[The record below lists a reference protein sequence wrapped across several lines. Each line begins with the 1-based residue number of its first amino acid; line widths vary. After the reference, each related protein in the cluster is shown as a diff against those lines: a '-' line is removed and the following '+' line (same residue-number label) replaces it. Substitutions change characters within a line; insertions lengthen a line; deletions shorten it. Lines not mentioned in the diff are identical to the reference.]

1 MRKRLMILL
10 SFIFMLVAYGN
21 TEQKT
26 NYKIQE
32 IITRNLVEVPEATIV
47 NMMTE
52 KVGDNFSTENM
63 ISDYKKIKELDYV
76 EQVAL
81 YPEYSEGGINI
92 VVKIQEK
99 PNAKELL
106 TQQGIIPMS
115 ERDIVDKSIVIKDV
129 RIYGN
134 TNLTKKEIMKDIPV
148 KVGGYYSKKRIAEGY
163 ENLRKSGLFRQ
174 VIPDIKKQGNGV
186 VVEYHVVENPV
197 ITGVN
202 IIGNT
207 IYSTEELMLDFKTK
221 PNQVLNANNLRADGA
236 ELLKKYNDDGYVLA
250 RILDVTLNN
259 SFEVEI
265 FLSEGIT
272 RNIEYKKMVTKQRG
286 ERRQPTDNLLKTKE
300 YVIDREVELHEDTI
314 FNINEY
320 NETVKNLM
328 RLGYIKNVKYETRDI
343 IGDPDGQTVVLLI
356 EEDRTARIQGAVSYG
371 SELGLLGMLSLEE
384 TNWKGRGQDLSLN
397 FEKSDEDY
405 TSFSINFSDPWIKD
419 TDRISWGWSLYRN
432 EYENDDSRAFN
443 KIETSGFRVNVGK
456 GLSKYVRLNLSGK
469 VEYVETSP
477 LDFSELRPSEK
488 EKYYDDKYWVYSL
501 TPSISYDTRNNRF
514 DPTKGEFFKFGV
526 ELGYATGEEADYFAN
541 TTFEARKYHRGFTKD
556 NTFAYRL
563 VLGFQTDGTK
573 ESQRYWVG
581 GGSTLRGFDGG
592 DFKGTQK
599 AVINIENRTRFNDVL
614 GGVVFFDIGRAWNYK
629 GIDQGYMG
637 NPDDPNSVSYD
648 EKFPDDFAMSAG
660 VGLRI
665 NTPMGP
671 LRFDFGWPIG
681 SDRRSGME
689 FYFNMGQSF

>member
-52 KVGDNFSTENM
+52 KVGDDFSTENM

-186 VVEYHVVENPV
+186 VVEYYVVENPV

-236 ELLKKYNDDGYVLA
+236 ALLKKYNDDGYVLA

-432 EYENDDSRAFN
+432 EYENDDSEAFSQ
-443 KIETSGFRVNVGK
+443 IETSGFRVNVGK
-456 GLSKYVRLNLSGK
+456 GLSKYVRLNLAGK

-477 LDFSELRPSEK
+477 NSDLSAKDIADRG
-488 EKYYDDKYWVYSL
+488 YYDDKYWLYSL

-526 ELGYATGEEADYFAN
+526 EVGYATGEEADYFAN

-614 GGVVFFDIGRAWNYK
+614 GGVIFFDIGRAWNYK
-629 GIDQGYMG
+629 GIDQGYIG
-637 NPDDPNSVSYD
+637 NGADKPNYD

>member
-32 IITRNLVEVPEATIV
+32 IITRNLVEVPEATII
-47 NMMTE
+47 NLMTE
-52 KVGDNFSTENM
+52 KVGDDFSTENM
-63 ISDYKKIKELDYV
+63 ISDYKKLKELDYV

-81 YPEYSEGGINI
+81 YPEYSEGGINV

-186 VVEYHVVENPV
+186 VVEYYVVENPV
-197 ITGVN
+197 ITGIN

-236 ELLKKYNDDGYVLA
+236 ALLKKYNDDGYVLA

-432 EYENDDSRAFN
+432 EYENDDSEAFSQ
-443 KIETSGFRVNVGK
+443 IETSGFRVNVGK
-456 GLSKYVRLNLSGK
+456 GLSKYVRLNLAGK
-469 VEYVETSP
+469 VEYIETSP
-477 LDFSELRPSEK
+477 NSDLSAEYIKSSG
-488 EKYYDDKYWVYSL
+488 YYDDKYWLYSL

-514 DPTKGEFFKFGV
+514 DPTKGEFYKFGV
-526 ELGYATGEEADYFAN
+526 ELGYATGEDADYFTNA
-541 TTFEARKYHRGFTKD
+541 TFEARKYHRGFTKD

-563 VLGFQTDGTK
+563 VLGIQSDGTK

-599 AVINIENRTRFNDVL
+599 AVINIENRTKFNDIL

-629 GIDQGYMG
+629 GIDRGYIG
-637 NPDDPNSVSYD
+637 NGSDKPNYD
-648 EKFPDDFAMSAG
+648 EKFPDDIAMSAG

>member
-186 VVEYHVVENPV
+186 VVEYYVVENPV

-236 ELLKKYNDDGYVLA
+236 ALLKKYNDDGYVLA

-469 VEYVETSP
+469 VEYVETNP
-477 LDFSELRPSEK
+477 LDFSELNDREK
-488 EKYYDDKYWVYSL
+488 KDYYDDKYWVYSL
-501 TPSISYDTRNNRF
+501 TPSISYDTRNSRF

-563 VLGFQTDGTK
+563 VLGIQTDGTK

>member
-186 VVEYHVVENPV
+186 VVEYYVVENPV

-236 ELLKKYNDDGYVLA
+236 ALLKKYNDDGYVLA

-477 LDFSELRPSEK
+477 LDFSELNDREK
-488 EKYYDDKYWVYSL
+488 KDYYDDKYWVYSL
-501 TPSISYDTRNNRF
+501 TPSISYDTRNSRF

-563 VLGFQTDGTK
+563 VLGIQTDGTK

>member
-236 ELLKKYNDDGYVLA
+236 ALLKKYNDDGYVLA

-272 RNIEYKKMVTKQRG
+272 RNIGYKKMVTKQRG

-469 VEYVETSP
+469 VEYVETNP
-477 LDFSELRPSEK
+477 LDFSELNDTEK
-488 EKYYDDKYWVYSL
+488 KEYYDDKYWVYSL
-501 TPSISYDTRNNRF
+501 TPSISYDTRNSRF
-514 DPTKGEFFKFGV
+514 DPTKGEFYKFGV

-563 VLGFQTDGTK
+563 VLGIQTDGTK

-629 GIDQGYMG
+629 GIDRGYIG
-637 NPDDPNSVSYD
+637 NGSDKPNYD

>member
-186 VVEYHVVENPV
+186 VVEYYVVENPV

-236 ELLKKYNDDGYVLA
+236 TLLKKYNDDGYVLA

-432 EYENDDSRAFN
+432 EYENDDSEAFSQ
-443 KIETSGFRVNVGK
+443 IETSGFRVNVGK
-456 GLSKYVRLNLSGK
+456 GLSKYVRLNLAGK
-469 VEYVETSP
+469 VEYIETSP
-477 LDFSELRPSEK
+477 NSDLSAKDIADRG
-488 EKYYDDKYWVYSL
+488 YYDDKYWLYSL

-514 DPTKGEFFKFGV
+514 DPTKGEFYKFGV
-526 ELGYATGEEADYFAN
+526 ELGYATGEDADYFAN

-629 GIDQGYMG
+629 GIDQGYIG
-637 NPDDPNSVSYD
+637 NNAGKPNYD

>member
-1 MRKRLMILL
+1 
-10 SFIFMLVAYGN
+10 MLVAYGN

-186 VVEYHVVENPV
+186 VVEYYVVENPV

-236 ELLKKYNDDGYVLA
+236 ALLKKYNDDGYVLA

-469 VEYVETSP
+469 VEYVETNP
-477 LDFSELRPSEK
+477 LDFSELNDREK
-488 EKYYDDKYWVYSL
+488 KDYYDDKYWVYSL
-501 TPSISYDTRNNRF
+501 TPSISYDTRNSRF

-563 VLGFQTDGTK
+563 VLGIQTDGTK

>member
-47 NMMTE
+47 NMMIE
-52 KVGDNFSTENM
+52 KVGDDFSTENM

-186 VVEYHVVENPV
+186 VVEYYVVENPV

-236 ELLKKYNDDGYVLA
+236 ALLKKYNDDGYVLA

-629 GIDQGYMG
+629 GIDQGYIG
-637 NPDDPNSVSYD
+637 NGADKPNYD

>member
-236 ELLKKYNDDGYVLA
+236 ALLKKYNDDGYVLA

-432 EYENDDSRAFN
+432 EYENDDSEAFSQ
-443 KIETSGFRVNVGK
+443 IETSGFRVNVGK

-469 VEYVETSP
+469 VEYIETSP
-477 LDFSELRPSEK
+477 NSDLSPEYIKAS
-488 EKYYDDKYWVYSL
+488 KYYDDKYWLYSL

-563 VLGFQTDGTK
+563 VLGIQTDGTK

-629 GIDQGYMG
+629 GIDRGYIG
-637 NPDDPNSVSYD
+637 NGSDKPNYD

>member
-186 VVEYHVVENPV
+186 VVEYYVVENPV

-236 ELLKKYNDDGYVLA
+236 ALLKKYNDDGYVLA

-432 EYENDDSRAFN
+432 EYENDDSEAFSQ
-443 KIETSGFRVNVGK
+443 IETSGFRVNVGK

-469 VEYVETSP
+469 VEYIETSP
-477 LDFSELRPSEK
+477 NSDLSPEYIKAS
-488 EKYYDDKYWVYSL
+488 KYYDDKYWLYSL

>member
-1 MRKRLMILL
+1 MRKRLMVLL

-21 TEQKT
+21 GEQT
-26 NYKIQE
+26 TTYKIQE
-32 IITRNLVEVPEATIV
+32 IITKNLVEVPEATII
-47 NMMTE
+47 NMMSE

-81 YPEYSEGGINI
+81 YPEYSEGGINV

-99 PNAKELL
+99 ENAKELL
-106 TQQGIIPMS
+106 TAQGIIPMS

-134 TNLTKKEIMKDIPV
+134 TNLTKKEILKDIPV
-148 KVGGYYSKKRIAEGY
+148 KAGGYYSKKRIAEGY

-174 VIPDIKKQGNGV
+174 VVPDIKKKGNGV
-186 VVEYHVVENPV
+186 VVEYHVIENPV

-221 PNQVLNANNLRADGA
+221 PNQVLNANNLRADA
-236 ELLKKYNDDGYVLA
+236 ASILKKYNDDGYVLA

-405 TSFSINFSDPWIKD
+405 TSFSLNFSDPWIKD

-432 EYENDDSRAFN
+432 EYENDDSEAFSQ
-443 KIETSGFRVNVGK
+443 IETSGFRVNVGK
-456 GLSKYVRLNLSGK
+456 GLSKYVRINLAGK

-477 LDFSELRPSEK
+477 NSDLTAAQIK
-488 EKYYDDKYWVYSL
+488 ERHYYDDKYWLYSL

-514 DPTKGEFFKFGV
+514 DPTKGEYYKFGV
-526 ELGYATGEEADYFAN
+526 EVGYATGEEAD
-541 TTFEARKYHRGFTKD
+541 
-556 NTFAYRL
+556 
-563 VLGFQTDGTK
+563 
-573 ESQRYWVG
+573 
-581 GGSTLRGFDGG
+581 
-592 DFKGTQK
+592 
-599 AVINIENRTRFNDVL
+599 
-614 GGVVFFDIGRAWNYK
+614 
-629 GIDQGYMG
+629 
-637 NPDDPNSVSYD
+637 
-648 EKFPDDFAMSAG
+648 
-660 VGLRI
+660 
-665 NTPMGP
+665 
-671 LRFDFGWPIG
+671 
-681 SDRRSGME
+681 
-689 FYFNMGQSF
+689 SFVPSL

>member
-236 ELLKKYNDDGYVLA
+236 ALLKKYNDDGYVLA

-432 EYENDDSRAFN
+432 EYENDDSEAFSQ
-443 KIETSGFRVNVGK
+443 IETSGFRVNVGK

-469 VEYVETSP
+469 VEYIETSP
-477 LDFSELRPSEK
+477 NSDLSPEYIKAS
-488 EKYYDDKYWVYSL
+488 KYYDDKYWLYSL

>member
-47 NMMTE
+47 NMMIE
-52 KVGDNFSTENM
+52 KVGDDFSTENM

-186 VVEYHVVENPV
+186 VVEYYVVENPV

-236 ELLKKYNDDGYVLA
+236 ALLKKYNDDGYVLA

-432 EYENDDSRAFN
+432 EYENDDSEAFSQ
-443 KIETSGFRVNVGK
+443 IETSGFRVNVGK

-629 GIDQGYMG
+629 GIDQGYIG
-637 NPDDPNSVSYD
+637 NGADKPNYD

>member
-186 VVEYHVVENPV
+186 VVEYYVVENPV

-236 ELLKKYNDDGYVLA
+236 ALLKKYNDDGYVLA

-469 VEYVETSP
+469 VEYVETNP
-477 LDFSELRPSEK
+477 LDFSELNDREK
-488 EKYYDDKYWVYSL
+488 KDYYDDKYWVYSL
-501 TPSISYDTRNNRF
+501 TPSISYDTRNSRF

-526 ELGYATGEEADYFAN
+526 ELGYATGKEADYFAN

-563 VLGFQTDGTK
+563 VLGIQTDGTK

>member
-1 MRKRLMILL
+1 MRKQLMVLL
-10 SFIFMLVAYGN
+10 SFIFMLVAYGSEN
-21 TEQKT
+21 QVTS
-26 NYKIQE
+26 YKIQE
-32 IITRNLVEVPEATIV
+32 VLIKNNIEVPEATII
-47 NMMTE
+47 NIMSE

-63 ISDYKKIKELDYV
+63 ISDYKKIKELEYIDNV
-76 EQVAL
+76 TL
-81 YPEYSEGGINI
+81 YPEYSNEGINV

-99 PNAKELL
+99 ENAKELL
-106 TQQGIIPMS
+106 TNQGIIPMS
-115 ERDIVDKSIVIKDV
+115 ERDVVDKSIIVRDV

-134 TNLTKKEIMKDIPV
+134 TNVTKKEILEMVPI
-148 KVGGYYSKKRIAEGY
+148 KVGGYYSKKRIADAY
-163 ENLRKSGLFRQ
+163 ENLRRSGLFRQ
-174 VIPDIKKQGNGV
+174 VVPDIKKHGNGI
-186 VVEYHVVENPV
+186 VVEFSLIENPV

-207 IYSTEELMLDFKTK
+207 LYTTEELMLDFKTK
-221 PNQVLNANNLRADGA
+221 PNTVLNVNSLREDTSKM
-236 ELLKKYNDDGYVLA
+236 LKKYHDEGYVLA
-250 RILDVTLNN
+250 RVLDVSLNN

-265 FLSEGIT
+265 FLTEGVT

-286 ERRQPTDNLLKTKE
+286 ERRLPTDNLLKTRE
-300 YVIDREVELHEDTI
+300 YVIGREVELKEDTI

-356 EEDRTARIQGAVSYG
+356 EEDRTARIQGAISYG

-384 TNWKGRGQDLSLN
+384 TNWQGRGQDASLT
-397 FEKSDEDY
+397 FEKSDDDY
-405 TSFSINFSDPWIKD
+405 TSFSLNFSDPWIKD

-432 EYENDDSRAFN
+432 EYENDDSEAFSQ
-443 KIETSGFRVNVGK
+443 IETSGFRVNVGK

-469 VEYVETSP
+469 VEYIETSP
-477 LDFSELRPSEK
+477 NSDLTAEQIKAR
-488 EKYYDDKYWVYSL
+488 KYYDDKYWLYSL
-501 TPSISYDTRNNRF
+501 TPSISYDTRNNRL
-514 DPTKGEFFKFGV
+514 DPTRGEFFKFGV
-526 ELGYATGEEADYFAN
+526 EVGYATGEEADYFTNA
-541 TTFEARKYHRGFTKD
+541 TIEARKYHKGFFKE
-556 NTFAYRL
+556 NTFAYRI
-563 VLGFQTDGTK
+563 VLGVQSDSTK

-592 DFKGTQK
+592 DFKGTKK
-599 AVINIENRTRFNDVL
+599 AVMNIENRTRFNDVL
-614 GGVVFFDIGRAWNYK
+614 GGVIFFDIGRAWDYK

-637 NPDDPNSVSYD
+637 NGQPGSISYD
-648 EKFPDDFAMSAG
+648 EKFPNDIAMSAG

-681 SDRRSGME
+681 DDRRSGME

>member
-186 VVEYHVVENPV
+186 VVEYYVVENPV

-236 ELLKKYNDDGYVLA
+236 ALLKKYNDDGYVLA

-614 GGVVFFDIGRAWNYK
+614 GGVIFFDIGRAWNYD
-629 GIDQGYMG
+629 GIDEGYMG
-637 NPDDPNSVSYD
+637 HGSEAGYD

>member
-186 VVEYHVVENPV
+186 VVEYYVVENPV

-236 ELLKKYNDDGYVLA
+236 ALLKKYNDDGYVLA

-432 EYENDDSRAFN
+432 EYENDDSEAFSQ
-443 KIETSGFRVNVGK
+443 IETSGFRVNVGK
-456 GLSKYVRLNLSGK
+456 GLSKYVRLNLAGK
-469 VEYVETSP
+469 VEYIETSP
-477 LDFSELRPSEK
+477 NSDLSAKDIADRG
-488 EKYYDDKYWVYSL
+488 YYDDKYWLYSL

-514 DPTKGEFFKFGV
+514 DSTKGEFFKFGV

-614 GGVVFFDIGRAWNYK
+614 GGVIFFDIGRAWNYK
-629 GIDQGYMG
+629 GIDQGYIG
-637 NPDDPNSVSYD
+637 NGADKPNYD

>member
-1 MRKRLMILL
+1 MRKQLMVLL
-10 SFIFMLVAYGN
+10 SFIFMLVAYGSEN
-21 TEQKT
+21 QVTS
-26 NYKIQE
+26 YKIQE
-32 IITRNLVEVPEATIV
+32 VLIKNNIEVPEATII
-47 NMMTE
+47 NIMSE

-63 ISDYKKIKELDYV
+63 ISDYKKIKELEYIDNV
-76 EQVAL
+76 TL
-81 YPEYSEGGINI
+81 YPEYSNEGINV

-99 PNAKELL
+99 ENAKELL
-106 TQQGIIPMS
+106 TNQGIIPMS
-115 ERDIVDKSIVIKDV
+115 ERDVVDKSIIVRDV

-134 TNLTKKEIMKDIPV
+134 TNVTKKEILEMVPI
-148 KVGGYYSKKRIAEGY
+148 KVGGYYSKKRIADAY
-163 ENLRKSGLFRQ
+163 ENLRRSGLFRQ
-174 VIPDIKKQGNGV
+174 VVPDIKKHGNGI
-186 VVEYHVVENPV
+186 VVEFSLIENPV

-207 IYSTEELMLDFKTK
+207 LYTTEELMLDFKTK
-221 PNQVLNANNLRADGA
+221 PNTVLNVNSLREDTSKI
-236 ELLKKYNDDGYVLA
+236 LKKYHDEGYVLA
-250 RILDVTLNN
+250 RVLDVSLNN

-265 FLSEGIT
+265 FLTEGVT

-286 ERRQPTDNLLKTKE
+286 ERRLPTDNLLKTRE
-300 YVIDREVELHEDTI
+300 YVIGREVELKEDTI

-356 EEDRTARIQGAVSYG
+356 EEDRTARIQGAISYG

-384 TNWKGRGQDLSLN
+384 TNWQGRGQDASLT
-397 FEKSDEDY
+397 FEKSDDDY
-405 TSFSINFSDPWIKD
+405 TSFSLNFSDPWIKD

-432 EYENDDSRAFN
+432 EYENDDSHAFSQ
-443 KIETSGFRVNVGK
+443 IETSGFRVNVGK

-469 VEYVETSP
+469 VEYIETSP
-477 LDFSELRPSEK
+477 K
-488 EKYYDDKYWVYSL
+488 EGLPAEEAKLYYDDKYWLYSL
-501 TPSISYDTRNNRF
+501 TPSISYDTRNNRL
-514 DPTKGEFFKFGV
+514 DPTRGEFFKFGV
-526 ELGYATGEEADYFAN
+526 EVGYATGEEADYFTNA
-541 TTFEARKYHRGFTKD
+541 TIEARKYHKGFFKD
-556 NTFAYRL
+556 NTFAYRI
-563 VLGFQTDGTK
+563 VLGVQSDSTK

-592 DFKGTQK
+592 DFKGTKK
-599 AVINIENRTRFNDVL
+599 AVMNIENRTRFNDVL
-614 GGVVFFDIGRAWNYK
+614 GGVIFFDIGRAWDYK

-637 NPDDPNSVSYD
+637 NGQPGSISYD
-648 EKFPDDFAMSAG
+648 EKFPNDIAMSAG

-681 SDRRSGME
+681 DDRRSGME

>member
-186 VVEYHVVENPV
+186 VVEYYVVENPV

-236 ELLKKYNDDGYVLA
+236 ALLKKYNDDGYVLA

-469 VEYVETSP
+469 VEYVETNP
-477 LDFSELRPSEK
+477 LDFSELNDREK
-488 EKYYDDKYWVYSL
+488 KDYYDDKYWVYSL

-563 VLGFQTDGTK
+563 VLGIQTDGTK

>member
-47 NMMTE
+47 NMMIE
-52 KVGDNFSTENM
+52 KVGDDFSTENM

-186 VVEYHVVENPV
+186 VVEYYVVENPV

-236 ELLKKYNDDGYVLA
+236 ALLKKYNDDGYVLA

-469 VEYVETSP
+469 VEYVETNP
-477 LDFSELRPSEK
+477 LDFSELNDREK
-488 EKYYDDKYWVYSL
+488 KDYYDDKYWVYSL
-501 TPSISYDTRNNRF
+501 TPSISYDTRNSRF

-563 VLGFQTDGTK
+563 VLGIQTDGTK

>member
-236 ELLKKYNDDGYVLA
+236 ALLKKYNDDGYVLA

-469 VEYVETSP
+469 VEYVETNP
-477 LDFSELRPSEK
+477 LDFSELNDTEK
-488 EKYYDDKYWVYSL
+488 KEYYDDKYWVYSL
-501 TPSISYDTRNNRF
+501 TPSISYDTRNSRF
-514 DPTKGEFFKFGV
+514 DPTKGEFYKFGV

-563 VLGFQTDGTK
+563 VLGIQTDGTK

-614 GGVVFFDIGRAWNYK
+614 GGVIFFDIGRAWNYK

-637 NPDDPNSVSYD
+637 DKTPNSICYD
-648 EKFPDDFAMSAG
+648 EKFPDDIAMSAG

>member
-236 ELLKKYNDDGYVLA
+236 ALLKKYNDDGYVLA

-432 EYENDDSRAFN
+432 EYENDDSEAFSQ
-443 KIETSGFRVNVGK
+443 IETSGFRVNVGK
-456 GLSKYVRLNLSGK
+456 GLSKYVRLNLAGK

-477 LDFSELRPSEK
+477 NSDLSAKDIADRG
-488 EKYYDDKYWVYSL
+488 YYDDKYWLYSL

-526 ELGYATGEEADYFAN
+526 EVGYATGEEADYFAN

-614 GGVVFFDIGRAWNYK
+614 GGVIFFDIGRAWNYK
-629 GIDQGYMG
+629 GIDQGYIG
-637 NPDDPNSVSYD
+637 NGADKPNYD

>member
-1 MRKRLMILL
+1 MRKQLMVLL
-10 SFIFMLVAYGN
+10 SFIFMLVAYGSEN
-21 TEQKT
+21 QVTS
-26 NYKIQE
+26 YKIQE
-32 IITRNLVEVPEATIV
+32 VLIKNNIEVPEATII
-47 NMMTE
+47 NIMSE

-63 ISDYKKIKELDYV
+63 ISDYKKIKELEYIDNV
-76 EQVAL
+76 TL
-81 YPEYSEGGINI
+81 YPEYSNEGINV

-99 PNAKELL
+99 ENAKELL
-106 TQQGIIPMS
+106 TNQGIIPMS
-115 ERDIVDKSIVIKDV
+115 ERDVVDKSIIVRDV

-134 TNLTKKEIMKDIPV
+134 TNVTKKEILEMVPI
-148 KVGGYYSKKRIAEGY
+148 KVGGYYSKKRIADAY
-163 ENLRKSGLFRQ
+163 ENLRRSGLFRQ
-174 VIPDIKKQGNGV
+174 VVPDIKKHGNGI
-186 VVEYHVVENPV
+186 VVEFSLIENPV

-207 IYSTEELMLDFKTK
+207 LYTTEELMLDFKTK
-221 PNQVLNANNLRADGA
+221 PNTVLNVNSLREDTSKM
-236 ELLKKYNDDGYVLA
+236 LKKYHDEGYVLA
-250 RILDVTLNN
+250 RVLDVSLNN

-265 FLSEGIT
+265 FLTEGVT

-286 ERRQPTDNLLKTKE
+286 ERRLPTDNLLKTRE
-300 YVIDREVELHEDTI
+300 YVIGREVELKEDTI

-356 EEDRTARIQGAVSYG
+356 EEDRTARIQGAISYG

-384 TNWKGRGQDLSLN
+384 TNWQGRGQDASLT
-397 FEKSDEDY
+397 FEKSDDDY
-405 TSFSINFSDPWIKD
+405 TSFSLNFSDPWIKD

-432 EYENDDSRAFN
+432 EYENDDSEAFSQ
-443 KIETSGFRVNVGK
+443 IETSGFRVNVGK

-469 VEYVETSP
+469 VEYIETSP
-477 LDFSELRPSEK
+477 NSDLTAEQIKAR
-488 EKYYDDKYWVYSL
+488 KYYDDKYWLYSL
-501 TPSISYDTRNNRF
+501 TPSISYDTRNNRL
-514 DPTKGEFFKFGV
+514 DPTRGEFFKFGV
-526 ELGYATGEEADYFAN
+526 EVGYATGEEADYFTNA
-541 TTFEARKYHRGFTKD
+541 TIEARKYHKGFFKD
-556 NTFAYRL
+556 NTFAYRI
-563 VLGFQTDGTK
+563 VLGVQSDSTK

-592 DFKGTQK
+592 DFKGTKK
-599 AVINIENRTRFNDVL
+599 AVMNIENRTRFNDVL
-614 GGVVFFDIGRAWNYK
+614 GGVIFFDIGRAWDYK

-637 NPDDPNSVSYD
+637 NGQPGSISYD
-648 EKFPDDFAMSAG
+648 EKFPNDIAMSAG

-681 SDRRSGME
+681 DDRRSGME

>member
-236 ELLKKYNDDGYVLA
+236 ALLKKYNDDGYVLA
-250 RILDVTLNN
+250 RILDVTLNT

-432 EYENDDSRAFN
+432 EYENDDSEAFSQ
-443 KIETSGFRVNVGK
+443 IETSGFRVNVGK

-469 VEYVETSP
+469 VEYIETSP
-477 LDFSELRPSEK
+477 NSDLSPEYIKAS
-488 EKYYDDKYWVYSL
+488 KYYDDKYWLYSL

-526 ELGYATGEEADYFAN
+526 EVGYATGEEADYFAN

-563 VLGFQTDGTK
+563 VLGIQTDGTK

-629 GIDQGYMG
+629 GIDRGYIG
-637 NPDDPNSVSYD
+637 NGSDKPNYD

>member
-1 MRKRLMILL
+1 MRKQLMVLL
-10 SFIFMLVAYGN
+10 SFIFMLVAYGSEN
-21 TEQKT
+21 QVTS
-26 NYKIQE
+26 YKIQE
-32 IITRNLVEVPEATIV
+32 VLIKNNIEVPEATII
-47 NMMTE
+47 NIMSE

-63 ISDYKKIKELDYV
+63 ISDYKKIKELEYIDNV
-76 EQVAL
+76 TL
-81 YPEYSEGGINI
+81 YPEYSNEGINV

-99 PNAKELL
+99 ENAKELL
-106 TQQGIIPMS
+106 TNQGIIPMS
-115 ERDIVDKSIVIKDV
+115 ERDVVDKSIIVRDV

-134 TNLTKKEIMKDIPV
+134 TNVTKKEILEMVPI
-148 KVGGYYSKKRIAEGY
+148 KVGGYYSKKRIADAY
-163 ENLRKSGLFRQ
+163 ENLRRSGLFRQ
-174 VIPDIKKQGNGV
+174 VVPDIKKHGNGII
-186 VVEYHVVENPV
+186 VEFSLIENPV

-207 IYSTEELMLDFKTK
+207 LYTTEELMLDFKTK
-221 PNQVLNANNLRADGA
+221 PNTVLNVNSLREDTSKM
-236 ELLKKYNDDGYVLA
+236 LKKYHDEGYVLA
-250 RILDVTLNN
+250 RVLDVSLNN

-265 FLSEGIT
+265 FLTEGVT

-286 ERRQPTDNLLKTKE
+286 ERRLPTDNLLKTRE
-300 YVIDREVELHEDTI
+300 YVIGREVELKEDTI

-356 EEDRTARIQGAVSYG
+356 EEDRTARIQGAISYG

-384 TNWKGRGQDLSLN
+384 TNWQGRGQDASLT
-397 FEKSDEDY
+397 FEKSDDDY
-405 TSFSINFSDPWIKD
+405 TSFSLNFSDPWIKD

-432 EYENDDSRAFN
+432 EYENDDSEAFSQ
-443 KIETSGFRVNVGK
+443 IETSGFRVNVGK

-469 VEYVETSP
+469 VEYIETSP
-477 LDFSELRPSEK
+477 NSDLSEK
-488 EKYYDDKYWVYSL
+488 DIKDKGYYDDKYWLYSL
-501 TPSISYDTRNNRF
+501 TPSISYDTRNNRL
-514 DPTKGEFFKFGV
+514 DPTRGEFFKFGV
-526 ELGYATGEEADYFAN
+526 EVGYATGEEADYFTNA
-541 TTFEARKYHRGFTKD
+541 TIEARKYHKGFFKD
-556 NTFAYRL
+556 NTFAYRI
-563 VLGFQTDGTK
+563 VLGVQSDSTK

-592 DFKGTQK
+592 DFKGTKK
-599 AVINIENRTRFNDVL
+599 AVMNIENRTRFNDVL
-614 GGVVFFDIGRAWNYK
+614 GGVIFFDIGRAWDYK
-629 GIDQGYMG
+629 GIDRGYMG
-637 NPDDPNSVSYD
+637 DKTTNSASYD
-648 EKFPDDFAMSAG
+648 EKFPNDIAMSAG

-681 SDRRSGME
+681 DDRRSGME

>member
-236 ELLKKYNDDGYVLA
+236 ALLKKYNDDGYVLA

-469 VEYVETSP
+469 VEYVETNP
-477 LDFSELRPSEK
+477 LDFSELNDTEK
-488 EKYYDDKYWVYSL
+488 KEYYDDKYWVYSL
-501 TPSISYDTRNNRF
+501 TPSISYDTRNSRF
-514 DPTKGEFFKFGV
+514 DPTKGEFYKFGV

-563 VLGFQTDGTK
+563 VLGIQTDGTK

-629 GIDQGYMG
+629 GIDRGYIG
-637 NPDDPNSVSYD
+637 NGSDKPNYD

>member
-236 ELLKKYNDDGYVLA
+236 ALLKKYNDDGYVLA

-432 EYENDDSRAFN
+432 EYENDDSEAFSQ
-443 KIETSGFRVNVGK
+443 IETSGFRVNVGK
-456 GLSKYVRLNLSGK
+456 GLSKYVRLNLAGK
-469 VEYVETSP
+469 VEYIETSP
-477 LDFSELRPSEK
+477 NSDLTTEQIKARH
-488 EKYYDDKYWVYSL
+488 YYDDKYWLYSL

-526 ELGYATGEEADYFAN
+526 EVGYATGEEADYFAN

-592 DFKGTQK
+592 DFKGSQK
-599 AVINIENRTRFNDVL
+599 AIINIENRTRFNDVL
-614 GGVVFFDIGRAWNYK
+614 GGVIFFDIGRAWNYK
-629 GIDQGYMG
+629 GIDQGYIG
-637 NPDDPNSVSYD
+637 NGADKPNYD

>member
-186 VVEYHVVENPV
+186 VVEYYVVENPV

-236 ELLKKYNDDGYVLA
+236 TLLKKYNDDGYVLA

-432 EYENDDSRAFN
+432 EYENDDSEAFSQ
-443 KIETSGFRVNVGK
+443 IETSGFRVNVGK
-456 GLSKYVRLNLSGK
+456 GLSKYVRLNLAGK
-469 VEYVETSP
+469 VEYIETSP
-477 LDFSELRPSEK
+477 NSDLSAKDIADRG
-488 EKYYDDKYWVYSL
+488 YYDDKYWLYSL

-514 DPTKGEFFKFGV
+514 DPTKGEFYKFGV
-526 ELGYATGEEADYFAN
+526 ELGYATGEDADYFAN

>member
-115 ERDIVDKSIVIKDV
+115 ERDIIDKSIVIKDV

-236 ELLKKYNDDGYVLA
+236 ALLKKYNDDGYVLA

-432 EYENDDSRAFN
+432 EYENDDSEAFSQ
-443 KIETSGFRVNVGK
+443 IETSGFRVNVGK

-469 VEYVETSP
+469 VEYIETSP
-477 LDFSELRPSEK
+477 NSDLSPEYIKAS
-488 EKYYDDKYWVYSL
+488 KYYDDKYWLYSL

-563 VLGFQTDGTK
+563 VLGIQTDGTK

-629 GIDQGYMG
+629 GIDRGYIG
-637 NPDDPNSVSYD
+637 NGSDKPNYD

>member
-47 NMMTE
+47 NMMIE
-52 KVGDNFSTENM
+52 KVGDDFSTENM

-186 VVEYHVVENPV
+186 VVEYYVVENPV

-236 ELLKKYNDDGYVLA
+236 ALLKKYNDDGYVLA

-432 EYENDDSRAFN
+432 EYENDDSEAFSQ
-443 KIETSGFRVNVGK
+443 IETSGFRVNVGK
-456 GLSKYVRLNLSGK
+456 GLSKYVRLNLAGK

-477 LDFSELRPSEK
+477 NSDLSAKDIADRG
-488 EKYYDDKYWVYSL
+488 YYDDKYWLYSL

-526 ELGYATGEEADYFAN
+526 EVGYATGEEADYFAN

-614 GGVVFFDIGRAWNYK
+614 GGVIFFDIGRAWNYK
-629 GIDQGYMG
+629 GIDQGYIG
-637 NPDDPNSVSYD
+637 NGADKPNYD

>member
-236 ELLKKYNDDGYVLA
+236 ALLKKYNDDGYVLA

-432 EYENDDSRAFN
+432 EYENDDSEAFSQ
-443 KIETSGFRVNVGK
+443 IETSGFRVNVGK

-469 VEYVETSP
+469 VEYIETSP
-477 LDFSELRPSEK
+477 NSDLSPEYIKAS
-488 EKYYDDKYWVYSL
+488 KYYDDKYWLYSL

-563 VLGFQTDGTK
+563 VLGIQTDGTK

-614 GGVVFFDIGRAWNYK
+614 GGVIFFDIGRAWNYK
-629 GIDQGYMG
+629 GIDQGYIG
-637 NPDDPNSVSYD
+637 NGADKPNYD

>member
-186 VVEYHVVENPV
+186 VVEYYVVENPV

-236 ELLKKYNDDGYVLA
+236 TLLKKYNDDGYVLA

-432 EYENDDSRAFN
+432 EYENDDSEAFSQ
-443 KIETSGFRVNVGK
+443 IETSGFRVNVGK

-469 VEYVETSP
+469 VEYIETSP
-477 LDFSELRPSEK
+477 NSDLSPEYIKAS
-488 EKYYDDKYWVYSL
+488 KYYDDKYWLYSL

-526 ELGYATGEEADYFAN
+526 EVGYATGEEADYFAN

-563 VLGFQTDGTK
+563 VLGIQTDGTK

-629 GIDQGYMG
+629 GIDRGYIG
-637 NPDDPNSVSYD
+637 NGADKPNYD

>member
-32 IITRNLVEVPEATIV
+32 IITRNLVEVPEATII
-47 NMMTE
+47 NLMTE
-52 KVGDNFSTENM
+52 KVGDDFSTENM
-63 ISDYKKIKELDYV
+63 ISDYKKLKELDYV

-81 YPEYSEGGINI
+81 YPEYSEGGINV

-186 VVEYHVVENPV
+186 VVEYYVVENPV
-197 ITGVN
+197 ITGIN

-236 ELLKKYNDDGYVLA
+236 TLLKKYNDDGYVLA

-432 EYENDDSRAFN
+432 EYENDDSEAFSQ
-443 KIETSGFRVNVGK
+443 IETSGFRVNVGK
-456 GLSKYVRLNLSGK
+456 GLSKYVRLNLAGK
-469 VEYVETSP
+469 VEYIETSP
-477 LDFSELRPSEK
+477 NSDLSAEYIKSSG
-488 EKYYDDKYWVYSL
+488 YYDDKYWLYSL

-514 DPTKGEFFKFGV
+514 DPTKGEFYKFGV
-526 ELGYATGEEADYFAN
+526 ELGYATGEDADYFTNA
-541 TTFEARKYHRGFTKD
+541 TFEARKYHRGFTKD

-563 VLGFQTDGTK
+563 VLGIQSDGTK

-599 AVINIENRTRFNDVL
+599 AVINIENRTKFNDVL
-614 GGVVFFDIGRAWNYK
+614 GGVVFFDVGRAWNYK
-629 GIDQGYMG
+629 GIDRGYIG
-637 NPDDPNSVSYD
+637 NGSDKPNYD
-648 EKFPDDFAMSAG
+648 EKFPDDIAMSAG

>member
-186 VVEYHVVENPV
+186 VVEYYVVENPV

-236 ELLKKYNDDGYVLA
+236 ALLKKYNDDGYVLA

-432 EYENDDSRAFN
+432 EYENDDSEAFSQ
-443 KIETSGFRVNVGK
+443 IETSGFRVNVGK
-456 GLSKYVRLNLSGK
+456 GLSKYVRLNLAGK

-477 LDFSELRPSEK
+477 NSDLSPKDIADR
-488 EKYYDDKYWVYSL
+488 KYYDDKYWLYSL

-514 DPTKGEFFKFGV
+514 DPTKGEFYKFGV
-526 ELGYATGEEADYFAN
+526 ELGYATGEKAYYFAN

-563 VLGFQTDGTK
+563 VLGIQTDGTK

-629 GIDQGYMG
+629 GIDQGYIG
-637 NPDDPNSVSYD
+637 NNAGKPNYD

>member
-236 ELLKKYNDDGYVLA
+236 ALLKKYNDDGYVLA

-469 VEYVETSP
+469 VEYVETNP
-477 LDFSELRPSEK
+477 LDFSELNDREK
-488 EKYYDDKYWVYSL
+488 KDYYDDKYWVYSL
-501 TPSISYDTRNNRF
+501 TPSISYDTRNSRF

-563 VLGFQTDGTK
+563 VLGIQTDGTK

>member
-47 NMMTE
+47 NMMIE

-186 VVEYHVVENPV
+186 VVEYYVVENPV

-221 PNQVLNANNLRADGA
+221 PNQVLIANNLRADGA
-236 ELLKKYNDDGYVLA
+236 ALLKKYNDDGYVLA

-469 VEYVETSP
+469 VEYVETNP
-477 LDFSELRPSEK
+477 LDFSELNDREK
-488 EKYYDDKYWVYSL
+488 KDYYDDKYWVYSL
-501 TPSISYDTRNNRF
+501 TPSISYDTRNSRF

-563 VLGFQTDGTK
+563 VLGIQTDGTK

>member
-236 ELLKKYNDDGYVLA
+236 ALLKKYNDDGYVLA

-469 VEYVETSP
+469 VEYVETNP
-477 LDFSELRPSEK
+477 LDFSELNDTEK
-488 EKYYDDKYWVYSL
+488 KEYYDDKYWVYSL
-501 TPSISYDTRNNRF
+501 TPSISYDTRNSRF
-514 DPTKGEFFKFGV
+514 DPTKGEFYKFGV

-563 VLGFQTDGTK
+563 VLGIQTDGTK

-629 GIDQGYMG
+629 GIDQGYIG
-637 NPDDPNSVSYD
+637 NSAGKPNYD